1 MSTYQGEYL
10 VASRFFVFISTVVFS
25 LLFFAAST
33 QAASLWATPTPANP
47 SVTDSQPLE
56 LGTKFF
62 ADRPGYI
69 TGVRFYKASGDIGTH
84 IGNLWTI
91 GGTRLAS
98 VTFKG
103 ETASGW
109 QQMNFPIAIPIT
121 ASTTY
126 VVSYFSPQ
134 SYFATTDSYFTGP
147 YDNSPLHAP
156 SSSGSGG
163 NSVYSYGATSVFPT
177 SSYIA
182 RNYWIDAI
190 FTEHAT
196 TAPPVI
202 NSFTASPSSIFVGQ
216 SSTLSWSTLDASTLT
231 INQGIGT
238 VTGSSVTVSPTITT
252 TYTLTAANSA
262 GTTTAN
268 VTVAASVKPP
278 PAPNPILVI
287 TSTANKFSNYLGEIL
302 SAEGY
307 NEYTLA
313 DISDVNASVL
323 SNFDTVVLGDMSLNS
338 SQITMFTNWVN
349 AGGNLIAMSP
359 DPQLA
364 SLLGITSA
372 GATLSD
378 AYVGIDTSQA
388 PGAGIVSQTIQ
399 YHSSAD
405 RYTLNGARAVATL
418 YSNATTPTTNPAVT
432 IRSVGAG
439 QAAAFTFDLA
449 RSIVYTRQGNPAW
462 VGQERDDPVQNIV
475 KVLDMMYPDYL
486 DLNKVSIPQAD
497 EMQRLFANL
506 ILTMQQNSNK
516 KPLPHFWYMPHMLKA
531 VVLAAED
538 DHDAGGV
545 ADIFNQM
552 LAASPAGCSVADWTC
567 YRGTAWAYRQSMD
580 PYSPFLRST
589 GV

>member
-1 MSTYQGEYL
+1 
-10 VASRFFVFISTVVFS
+10 
-25 LLFFAAST
+25 
-33 QAASLWATPTPANP
+33 
-47 SVTDSQPLE
+47 
-56 LGTKFF
+56 
-62 ADRPGYI
+62 
-69 TGVRFYKASGDIGTH
+69 
-84 IGNLWTI
+84 
-91 GGTRLAS
+91 
-98 VTFKG
+98 
-103 ETASGW
+103 
-109 QQMNFPIAIPIT
+109 
-121 ASTTY
+121 
-126 VVSYFSPQ
+126 
-134 SYFATTDSYFTGP
+134 
-147 YDNSPLHAP
+147 
-156 SSSGSGG
+156 
-163 NSVYSYGATSVFPT
+163 
-177 SSYIA
+177 
-182 RNYWIDAI
+182 
-190 FTEHAT
+190 
-196 TAPPVI
+196 
-202 NSFTASPSSIFVGQ
+202 
-216 SSTLSWSTLDASTLT
+216 
-231 INQGIGT
+231 
-238 VTGSSVTVSPTITT
+238 
-252 TYTLTAANSA
+252 
-262 GTTTAN
+262 
-268 VTVAASVKPP
+268 
-278 PAPNPILVI
+278 LVI
-287 TSTANKFSNYLGEIL
+287 TSNTNKFSSYLGEIL

-307 NEYTLA
+307 NEFTLA
-313 DISDVNASVL
+313 DISDVNSSVL
-323 SNFDTVVLGDMSLNS
+323 SNFDTVVLGDISLTPA
-338 SQITMFTNWVN
+338 QVTMFTNWVN

-364 SLLGITSA
+364 SLLGITST

-516 KPLPHFWYMPHMLKA
+516 KPLPHFWYLPNMLKA

-552 LAASPAGCSVADWTC
+552 LAASPAGCSIADWTC
-567 YRGTAWAYRQSMD
+567 YRGTAWAYRNSMD
-580 PYSPFLRST
+580 PTTAPSYEAQGFDIGSHPNTGCRNYTSYSDLDSAVANELNLFRAAFPGLPPQRTDRLHCTPFTDWASVPLVSLAHGIRLDMSPYYAQAKAWINNRPGYMTGSGNPMRYANLDGSAIDVYQVSGDLVDNPESGITTLRALTPCST
-589 GV
+589 KRSDPRATTASLVRTTTTPTTSTKT